1 MTSPLH
7 LLVVD
12 GKTITKTASLPQT
25 ANGQPVHIK
34 AIDGGK
40 YLLSSGENQAAPDHI
55 VVKRVGKDLQV
66 FTQEGDDTPEI
77 IIDGFYDHQG
87 ELSGMAADG
96 TYHTYV
102 NQDGSDRD
110 AFLLLD
116 DSGASTLVLG
126 SESTGGLEGLAAAGG
141 LTTGM
146 IALGA
151 LAALAALTGIAIAA
165 SNRGG
170 HHDDNGVAAPKV
182 PGATSASDNVGS
194 VQGKIAQHGAT
205 DDTRPVLD
213 GQGTP
218 ANIINV
224 YDNGNLIG
232 STVVAA
238 NGSWTFQ
245 PTSPLGEGPHDISF
259 SEKNSAGV
267 ESAQSA
273 PISFTVD
280 LTPPT
285 AAEVISVTDG
295 KNQDLTHGGLT
306 NNGDVEMSGKGATPG
321 DVVKLYDGDKLIG
334 STIVDADGNWT
345 VPGTIVGDGEH
356 DLSVGITDPAGNEG
370 PRSPAIPVDL
380 DTTAPIVPTPTLTD
394 GTGLDLSHGGVTN
407 NGSLDMSGT
416 GGTEGDIVKLYDGD
430 TLVGSTT
437 VGKDGNWTIPGA
449 IGEGTHDLSA
459 SYTDPAGNESAKSAP
474 IAVEIDT
481 TPPAAPTPHL
491 EDGNHLDLTAGG
503 PTNNGSLEMSG
514 TGTAGDIVRLYDG
527 DTLIGSDTVGPDG
540 TWTVTGPISGDGI
553 HPISANFTDPA
564 GNVGE
569 KSAPIAVDLDTV
581 APAAPT
587 PHLEDG
593 NDQDLTTGGLT
604 NNGNLDMSGTGG
616 TKGDIV
622 KLYDGDTL
630 LGSAVVGDGGVW
642 TVPGAISG
650 DGTHPI
656 SASFTDPAGNESLKS
671 APIAV
676 DLDTTAPAAPTPT
689 LEDGNDK
696 DLTAGGVT
704 NNGNLDMSGTGGVE
718 GDIVKLY
725 DGDTLIGSASVG
737 PGGVWTVPGAISGD
751 GTHPISASFTDP
763 AGNESAKSAPIAV
776 GIDTVA
782 PLKPEIANVADNTGG
797 ITDPLLSGDVTDET
811 KPVFSGK
818 TDEAGLKVE
827 LRDQDGNI
835 IGTTVTDKEGN
846 WTVSPDLPLTN
857 GDWAFTVRLVDAAGN
872 STDSDSFGLHVDN
885 SIPAAGTIDGL
896 LDNVGTETGSM
907 VSGTITDDTTPT
919 LNGSGP
925 ANGQVVLMNDGKVL
939 ATVDVDA
946 SGKWNWTPTA
956 DLPYDNYHI
965 TAQSVSQAGVVGGT
979 SGEFDFKLSES
990 IVEDFS
996 SFPAEVNIASG
1007 THMNGSTFTYTSNS
1021 PIYASDRVFPALDG
1035 RALQVFGNPVNA
1047 TMSWALDDPA
1057 YKFSMMLIG
1066 VQSSGAVNVNF
1077 YDTDNNL
1084 LETRPLP
1091 KAAVGTYFTWEATDG
1106 ALLGRVEIVANN
1118 VPSGVAFDN
1127 IEYYKANAADLSAAT
1142 DISVSS
1148 TGDEFAAADA
1158 DSGIMAA
1165 QSSSSDDS
1173 DTDNIQHHEEQS
1185 STSVEHQDELTSIN
1199 GQPLN
1204 TLVIDQ
1210 AEQPINLSNIAHQ
1223 QPEVDVIDITAKGDT
1238 TLNLNVNDVLA
1249 MGSEDLFLNT
1259 GSTQL
1264 MIKGDAGNTVNLETV
1279 NGDKAPEQWNAQG
1292 EVTMDGTT
1300 YNVYQNSDHEV
1311 DVLIQQGV
1319 QVHQQ

>member
-1 MTSPLH
+1 MNSPLH

-87 ELSGMAADG
+87 ELSGMAADS

-141 LTTGM
+141 LSTGM

-170 HHDDNGVAAPKV
+170 HHDSGNHTPSAPDAITATDNIG
-182 PGATSASDNVGS
+182 T
-194 VQGKIAQHGAT
+194 VQGKIPANGST
-205 DDTRPVLD
+205 DDTHPVFA
-213 GQGTP
+213 GSGTP
-218 ANIINV
+218 NSTVNV
-224 YDNGNLIG
+224 YDHNQLIG
-232 STVVAA
+232 SAQVAD
-238 NGSWTFQ
+238 NGSWAFT
-245 PTSPLGEGPHDISF
+245 PTTALAEGPHSVSF
-259 SEKNSAGV
+259 SQVNADGIEGPKTAPV
-267 ESAQSA
+267 E
-273 PISFTVD
+273 FTVD
-280 LTPPT
+280 TT
-285 AAEVISVTDG
+285 APAAADDLSLTDG
-295 KNQDLTHGGLT
+295 KGLDLTHGGLT
-306 NNGDVEMSGKGATPG
+306 NDGDVRMSGDGATPG

-334 STIVDADGNWT
+334 SAIVDPEGNWT
-345 VPGTIVGDGEH
+345 VPGTIVGDGKH

-514 TGTAGDIVRLYDG
+514 TGTAGDIVKLYDG

-630 LGSAVVGDGGVW
+630 IGSAVVGDGGVW

-676 DLDTTAPAAPTPT
+676 DLDTTAPAAPATPT
-689 LEDGNDK
+689 LEDGNDL

-704 NNGNLDMSGTGGVE
+704 NNGNLDMSGTGGIE

-725 DGDTLIGSASVG
+725 DGDTLIGSVRVG
-737 PGGVWTVPGAISGD
+737 PGGAWTVPGAISGD

-763 AGNESAKSAPIAV
+763 AGNESAKSTPVEVVLDTAPPAPVIPSWDGSNIDVALGSDVVAGDKVVITIDGTAHEIEVSDADIAR
-776 GIDTVA
+776 GYSQLAWSSATEGNPTTIDAAVVDKAGNSSATTT
-782 PLKPEIANVADNTGG
+782 LEKVADNTLEEDFSTQTQHNLAAGEEVAFTGFNFTVDAIDTSAYYKTRFGNTNQGG
-797 ITDPLLSGDVTDET
+797 VTLPPTTMALEIAGATQFTFEMTGTQSYNHISFFVSDLDSIVNMDTLTLEFFDASGNLVHSQVVQAPPNTSMSQ
-811 KPVFSGK
+811 VVGF
-818 TDEAGLKVE
+818 
-827 LRDQDGNI
+827 
-835 IGTTVTDKEGN
+835 
-846 WTVSPDLPLTN
+846 DLPYGESFSKMTLSTKSGGYVWIDDLT
-857 GDWAFTVRLVDAAGN
+857 FSSDAYQVVPATSGIASVESHDDALQHLDHSLILSSDAG
-872 STDSDSFGLHVDN
+872 
-885 SIPAAGTIDGL
+885 AIDL
-896 LDNVGTETGSM
+896 SHITEQHK
-907 VSGTITDDTTPT
+907 SGEDTTP
-919 LNGSGP
+919 
-925 ANGQVVLMNDGKVL
+925 V
-939 ATVDVDA
+939 
-946 SGKWNWTPTA
+946 
-956 DLPYDNYHI
+956 H
-965 TAQSVSQAGVVGGT
+965 
-979 SGEFDFKLSES
+979 
-990 IVEDFS
+990 
-996 SFPAEVNIASG
+996 
-1007 THMNGSTFTYTSNS
+1007 
-1021 PIYASDRVFPALDG
+1021 
-1035 RALQVFGNPVNA
+1035 
-1047 TMSWALDDPA
+1047 
-1057 YKFSMMLIG
+1057 
-1066 VQSSGAVNVNF
+1066 
-1077 YDTDNNL
+1077 
-1084 LETRPLP
+1084 
-1091 KAAVGTYFTWEATDG
+1091 
-1106 ALLGRVEIVANN
+1106 
-1118 VPSGVAFDN
+1118 
-1127 IEYYKANAADLSAAT
+1127 
-1142 DISVSS
+1142 
-1148 TGDEFAAADA
+1148 
-1158 DSGIMAA
+1158 
-1165 QSSSSDDS
+1165 
-1173 DTDNIQHHEEQS
+1173 
-1185 STSVEHQDELTSIN
+1185 SIN
-1199 GQPLN
+1199 M
-1204 TLVIDQ
+1204 
-1210 AEQPINLSNIAHQ
+1210 ESH
-1223 QPEVDVIDITAKGDT
+1223 GDT
-1238 TLNLNVNDVLA
+1238 TLNINIDDVLTL
-1249 MGSEDLFLNT
+1249 GNKDLFIEDGNK
-1259 GSTQL
+1259 QL
-1264 MIKGDAGNTVNLETV
+1264 MIKGDAGDTVNLETV
-1279 NGDKAPEQWNAQG
+1279 NGDKAAEQWNAQG